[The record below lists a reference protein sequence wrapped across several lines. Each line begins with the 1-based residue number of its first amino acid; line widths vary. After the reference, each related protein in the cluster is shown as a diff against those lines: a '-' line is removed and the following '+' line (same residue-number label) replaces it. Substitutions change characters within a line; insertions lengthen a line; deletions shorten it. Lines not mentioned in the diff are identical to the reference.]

1 MGRICKD
8 YPVVMKPYLKDN
20 PYDGTWTAALMIDT
34 VTDAK
39 KSDYVEAL
47 RRVLENKKSW
57 DFIKDRQMRP
67 EKPYKKKKGNRM
79 GAIALKW
86 KVFKQDGFKCK
97 TCRADENLEVDHIKP
112 VSKGG
117 SNKLE
122 NLQTLCRRCNAHKHA
137 KYNG

>member
-1 MGRICKD
+1 
-8 YPVVMKPYLKDN
+8 MKPYLKDN

-34 VTDAK
+34 VADAK

-47 RRVLENKKSW
+47 KRVLGNKKSW

-97 TCRADENLEVDHIKP
+97 TCGVDENLEVDHIKP